1 MMTSSCVFATGC
13 ETCSGETDG
22 TGTVVDNDSD
32 DDGVCD
38 ADEIAGCQDANAC
51 NYNASA
57 TDDDGSCVLLDGIC
71 ETCSEDGLSVV
82 DNDVDDDG
90 VCDADEVAGCTDNTA
105 CNYDF
110 SATDSDNTLCTY
122 QSTYYYDA
130 DGDGL
135 GDDSAVTPVTVCPSA
150 VPEGFVSNNDDTCP
164 NDAENDADGD
174 GICESDEIAGCQ
186 DATACNYNSSATD
199 SDDSC
204 VFATGCETCSGETDG
219 TGTVVDNDSDDDGV
233 CDADEIAGCQDAT
246 ACNYNEN
253 ATDDDDS
260 CVFATGCETCS
271 GETDGTGTVV
281 DNDSDDDGVCD
292 ADEIAGC
299 QDANA
304 CNYNASATDDDG
316 SCVLLDGIC
325 ETCSEDGLSVVDN
338 DADDDGVCDADE
350 VAGCTDNTA
359 CNYDFSAT
367 DSDNSLCT
375 YQSTYYYDED
385 GDGLGDDSAVAP
397 QLSCFPIEGFVSN
410 NDDTCPNDAENDA
423 DGDGICESDEI
434 AGCQDATACNYNS
447 SATDSDDSCVFATGC
462 ETCSGETDG
471 TGTVVDNDS
480 DDDGVCDADE
490 IAGCQDATA
499 CNYNASATD
508 DDSSCVF
515 ATGCET
521 CSGETDGTGT
531 VVDNDSDD
539 DGVCDAD
546 EIAGCQDA
554 NACNYNASATD
565 DDGSCVLLDGI
576 CETCS
581 EDGLSVVDNDAD
593 DDGVCDADEV
603 VGCTDNTAC
612 NYDFSA
618 TDTNNDLCTYPVT
631 WYFDLDGDG
640 LGDDSAVGAQI
651 NCSPIE
657 GFVSNND
664 DTCPNDA
671 ENDADGDGV
680 CESDEIAGCQDAT
693 ACNYNSSATDSD
705 DSCVFATGCET
716 CSGETDG
723 TGTVVDN
730 DSDDDGV
737 CDADEIAGCQ
747 DATACNYNENAT
759 DDDSSCVFATGCE
772 TCSGETD
779 GTGTVVDNDSD
790 DDGVCDADEIAGC
803 QDANACNYN
812 ASATDDDGS
821 CVLLDGICETCSEDG
836 LSVVDNDSDDD
847 GVCDADEV
855 AGCTDNTACNYD
867 FSATDS
873 DNSLCTY
880 QSTYYYDADGDG
892 LGDPSNSTVSCI
904 QPEDFVSNN
913 DDTMSK

>member
-1 MMTSSCVFATGC
+1 M
-13 ETCSGETDG
+13 
-22 TGTVVDNDSD
+22 
-32 DDGVCD
+32 
-38 ADEIAGCQDANAC
+38 
-51 NYNASA
+51 
-57 TDDDGSCVLLDGIC
+57 LH
-71 ETCSEDGLSVV
+71 
-82 DNDVDDDG
+82 
-90 VCDADEVAGCTDNTA
+90 
-105 CNYDF
+105 
-110 SATDSDNTLCTY
+110 
-122 QSTYYYDA
+122 
-130 DGDGL
+130 
-135 GDDSAVTPVTVCPSA
+135 
-150 VPEGFVSNNDDTCP
+150 
-164 NDAENDADGD
+164 
-174 GICESDEIAGCQ
+174 
-186 DATACNYNSSATD
+186 ACNYNSSATD

-219 TGTVVDNDSDDDGV
+219 SGTVVDNDSDDDGV

-246 ACNYNEN
+246 ACNYNSN
-253 ATDDDDS
+253 ATDDDSS

-375 YQSTYYYDED
+375 YQSTYYYDAD
-385 GDGLGDDSAVAP
+385 GDGLGDDSAVTPVTVCPSAVP
-397 QLSCFPIEGFVSN
+397 EGFVSN

-434 AGCQDATACNYNS
+434 AGCQDATACNYNA
-447 SATDSDDSCVFATGC
+447 SATDDDSSCVFATGC

-480 DDDGVCDADE
+480 DDDGVCNEDE

-499 CNYNASATD
+499 CNYNENATD

-565 DDGSCVLLDGI
+565 DDDSCVLLDGI

-618 TDTNNDLCTYPVT
+618 TDSDNSLCTYQST
-631 WYFDLDGDG
+631 YYYDADGDG
-640 LGDDSAVGAQI
+640 LGDDSAVNVTVCPSAV
-651 NCSPIE
+651 PE

-671 ENDADGDGV
+671 ENDADGDGI
-680 CESDEIAGCQDAT
+680 CESDEIAGCQDAD
-693 ACNYNSSATDSD
+693 ACNYNSSATDD
-705 DSCVFATGCET
+705 DSSCVFATGCET

-723 TGTVVDN
+723 SGTVVDN

-747 DATACNYNENAT
+747 DATACNYNSSAT
-759 DDDSSCVFATGCE
+759 DMIDSCVFATGCE

-892 LGDPSNSTVSCI
+892 LGDDSAVAPQLQLQVL
-904 QPEDFVSNN
+904 
-913 DDTMSK
+913 